1 MRDARTITAAT
12 LAVLIVGLLP
22 AVAAAKTKAKALSRS
37 EVIGLIK
44 QYSKPGKT
52 GAAGAIGATG
62 AIGETGAIGATGAT
76 GPSGAPGTS
85 GTPGLGFSLAP
96 DSGLTLGGGNALS
109 IMPTL
114 LQACPAHEE
123 LYNLDPTGNG
133 AAWCSFPTQGQFAQG
148 GFVTGNPTAY
158 PQVTLTGTN
167 ATVVE
172 EEIDYANDS
181 HPYLVNAVVELFSTA
196 ADLASCEL
204 IDTTSST
211 VLEVEDD
218 SVDGFGNLSFL
229 DVPEI
234 EQGDALAIECNATG
248 TVKAQATLS
257 AIPLG

>member
-1 MRDARTITAAT
+1 MRQTRTITVAT
-12 LAVLIVGLLP
+12 LAVALIVGLLP
-22 AVAAAKTKAKALSRS
+22 AVAAAKTRAKALSKS
-37 EVIGLIK
+37 EVISLIK
-44 QYSKPGKT
+44 QYSRPGKT
-52 GAAGAIGATG
+52 GPAGT
-62 AIGETGAIGATGAT
+62 TGAT
-76 GPSGAPGTS
+76 GPTGPIGAPGAPGTS
-85 GTPGLGFSLAP
+85 GIAGLDFSLAP
-96 DSGLTLGGGNALS
+96 DSGLTLGGGNTLS
-109 IMPTL
+109 ILPSL
-114 LQACPAHEE
+114 LTACPAHEE
-123 LYNLDPTGNG
+123 IYNLDPTGNG

-148 GFVTGNPTAY
+148 GFVTGEPGAY

-167 ATVVE
+167 APVVE
-172 EEIDYANDS
+172 EEIDYANDT
-181 HPYLVNAVVELFSTA
+181 HPYLVNAVVEFFSTA

>member
-1 MRDARTITAAT
+1 MRASRTITAAT
-12 LAVLIVGLLP
+12 LAVALVVGLLP
-22 AVAAAKTKAKALSRS
+22 AAAAAKTRAKAVSRS
-37 EVIGLIK
+37 EVISLIK
-44 QYSKPGKT
+44 QYSKPGRVGPT
-52 GAAGAIGATG
+52 GATG
-62 AIGETGAIGATGAT
+62 AAGATGAT
-76 GPSGAPGTS
+76 GLTGATGAPGTS
-85 GTPGLGFSLAP
+85 GTPGLDFSLAQ
-96 DSGLTLGGGNALS
+96 DSGLTLGGGNTLS

-123 LYNLDPTGNG
+123 LYNLDPTGTG

-148 GFVTGNPTAY
+148 GFVSGTPAAY

-167 ATVVE
+167 AVVVE

-181 HPYLVNAVVELFSTA
+181 HPYLVNAVVEFFSTA

-234 EQGDALAIECNATG
+234 EQGDVLAIECNATG